1 MRMNPVYKRESM
13 VSARSVRLALVLMV
27 LNGILALVALLNM
40 YSTLAQVRLTAE
52 IQYTSFLNL
61 YVFLA
66 VLEFIMVI
74 FIMPALT
81 AGSISGERERRTLEL
96 MLTTKMTPA
105 DIVLGKL
112 MASLSTMG
120 LLVISS
126 FPILAMVFV
135 YGGVTM
141 KDIGLLLLCYAA
153 AAFFVG
159 SLGVCCS
166 TLFQKSTFSTVAAY
180 CVMGIIVFGTYGINQ
195 FALYI
200 NQVQADAYLVSVGQ
214 SAGHITSG
222 HFLYLLLANPT
233 TTFAMTLLR
242 LAGRE
247 MIGSREIGWIG
258 NHELSIMHGGWVTAS
273 IIIQLVMAAV
283 FLGVSV
289 WALTPKKP
297 FRPGAQER
305 DGAGKG
311 SAGAQEKDG
320 AGKSVAGAQN
330 AGTE

>member
-1 MRMNPVYKRESM
+1 MI
-13 VSARSVRLALVLMV
+13 SARSFRLAMVMVV

-52 IQYTSFLNL
+52 IQYTSFLSL

-96 MLTTKMTPA
+96 MLTTKVTPA

-112 MASLSTMG
+112 MASLSTMAV
-120 LLVISS
+120 LIISS
-126 FPILAMVFV
+126 FPILAMVFI

-141 KDIGLLLLCYAA
+141 KDIGLLLLCYFAA
-153 AAFFVG
+153 ALFVG

-166 TLFQKSTFSTVAAY
+166 ALVQRSTLSTVAAY
-180 CVMGIIVFGTYGINQ
+180 VILGIIVFGTYGVNQ
-195 FALYI
+195 FVLYI

-214 SAGHITSG
+214 PVGDITSG
-222 HFLYLLLANPT
+222 NFLYLLLINPT

-242 LAGRE
+242 LAGQE
-247 MIGSREIGWIG
+247 VIGGQAIGWIG
-258 NHELSIMHGGWVTAS
+258 NHELDIAQGSWVAGSIV
-273 IIIQLVMAAV
+273 IQLAMAAV
-283 FLGVSV
+283 LLGISV
-289 WALTPKKP
+289 WVLTPRRS
-297 FRPGAQER
+297 FR
-305 DGAGKG
+305 AGKRSG
-311 SAGAQEKDG
+311 ELG
-320 AGKSVAGAQN
+320 
-330 AGTE
+330 